1 MPRRS
6 FSTLILVALLLTGLA
21 VVACGDDEPATT
33 DATPTDTQTPAAEAT
48 TAATTEDPPAPA
60 RPAPDRAATDAAVAD
75 AEQAAEGER
84 PSAGGGATVA
94 VQSDTTTTATAGGGT
109 YIVQPGDTLGD
120 IGVRFGTTA
129 AVLAEINQLENP
141 DLLQVGDVLIL
152 PGGEPEDDEDAAA
165 TDGEDE
171 AADDGTADGEDG
183 EEGDGATEEDSGDE
197 AADDEAAGDD
207 ETAPPAGPVAVTGLS
222 PSGIP
227 QPGSDVTAEEIPG
240 RPTTL
245 AEFATT
251 ALPWFQD
258 RTEVDEVEPLFIAWA
273 MPVLPR
279 GDRFHLVDTDADGVF
294 SLVAIFTDPGQ
305 PQHGSLTDANLVIY
319 DPIPDQPTR
328 WRQAFDHNL
337 AFGGGQDFFVLNV
350 VDMTGDGHRDVLY
363 GETACGAHTCTTI
376 VRLLVRD
383 GDGYRNA
390 AVNVAVPTAT
400 GFSFDDVTGDGVP
413 DLTVEGGTY
422 GSVGAGPA
430 RPFQFVYSAMGG
442 GFGEIAR
449 VGLPTTFRVWVI
461 ADGNAAFDAGD
472 YVGALTLYG
481 QAASDAGLDEF
492 VPGAGPDL
500 MAVAALRAAITQ
512 LQLGDATAATSL
524 AQAAAAGGGLVGA
537 MATAYL
543 SAIIANPDAA
553 AGCAALN
560 DVLAPRAAEW
570 DAFWE
575 QFGYALPEFRSEQI
589 CPF

>member
-6 FSTLILVALLLTGLA
+6 FSMLILVPLLLAGLA

-33 DATPTDTQTPAAEAT
+33 DAATATDTQTPAAEPTAT
-48 TAATTEDPPAPA
+48 TADDPPAPA
-60 RPAPDRAATDAAVAD
+60 RPAPDRAATDAAIAD
-75 AEQAAEGER
+75 AEQEAEGER

-94 VQSDTTTTATAGGGT
+94 VQGDTSTPVTGGGGT

-152 PGGEPEDDEDAAA
+152 PGGEPEEDEDAAA
-165 TDGEDE
+165 TDEEGDGEDD
-171 AADDGTADGEDG
+171 AADDGTSDG
-183 EEGDGATEEDSGDE
+183 EEGDAAAEDDGNEATDDGADP
-197 AADDEAAGDD
+197 
-207 ETAPPAGPVAVTGLS
+207 PPAPVTVTGLS

-227 QPGSDVTAEEIPG
+227 QQGSDVTAEEIPG
-240 RPTTL
+240 RPATL

-258 RTEVDEVEPLFIAWA
+258 RTEVDEIEPLFIAWA

-279 GDRFHLVDTDADGVF
+279 GDRFHLVDTDADGLF
-294 SLVAIFTDPGQ
+294 SLVAIFTDPGR

-319 DPIPDQPTR
+319 DPVPDQPTR

-337 AFGGGQDFFVLNV
+337 AFGGGQDFFVMNV
-350 VDMTGDGHRDVLY
+350 VDMTGDGRRDVLY
-363 GETACGAHTCTTI
+363 GETSCGANTCTTI

-390 AVNVAVPTAT
+390 AADVAVPTVT
-400 GFSFDDVTGDGVP
+400 GFSFEDVTGDGVP
-413 DLTVEGGTY
+413 DLTIEGGTY
-422 GSVGAGPA
+422 GSVGAGPP
-430 RPFQFVYSAMGG
+430 RPFQFVYSAVGG

-461 ADGNAAFDAGD
+461 ADGNAAFAAGD

-492 VPGAGPDL
+492 VPGAGADL
-500 MAVAALRAAITQ
+500 MALAALRAAITQ

-537 MATAYL
+537 LATAYL

-570 DAFWE
+570 DAFWA
-575 QFGYALPEFRSEQI
+575 QFGFGLPEFRSEQI